1 MKYSK
6 CILLAASL
14 AMVPSMAGAQAVVTE
29 RSISLDAARELA
41 NTALE
46 SCRKSGYKVS
56 ITVLNRAGRTA
67 VVLHDSGANPHTIE
81 NSLRKAY
88 TSLSFRRPSGEFGK
102 QMASTPPPHAAILLD
117 KVTSGEGGLPIM
129 SNKEVIGAVG
139 ISGAP
144 GGHLD
149 TACAQ
154 AGIDK
159 IAGGL

>member
-1 MKYSK
+1 MKSSK
-6 CILLAASL
+6 WMLLAASL
-14 AMVPSMAGAQAVVTE
+14 AIVPCTAGAQAVVSE
-29 RSISLDAARELA
+29 RTISLNAAMEMA
-41 NTALE
+41 TVALE
-46 SCRKSGYKVS
+46 SCRKSGYKVT

-102 QMASTPPPHAAILLD
+102 LMQSTPPPHAAILLD
-117 KVTSGEGGLPIM
+117 KVTSGEGGLPIL
-129 SNKEVIGAVG
+129 SNKEVIGSIG

-144 GGHLD
+144 GGHFD
-149 TACAQ
+149 AACAQ